1 MERIAHNNTSG
12 NAVNF
17 NGFPVKF
24 APGDKPGGNGADNY
38 NTENDGKSVGDFH
51 IFTKFLFVGEI
62 SIFAKT
68 FMEWKK

>member
-38 NTENDGKSVGDFH
+38 NTENDGKGVGDFH
-51 IFTKFLFVGEI
+51 K
-62 SIFAKT
+62 
-68 FMEWKK
+68 